1 MTTVDVPTS
10 ATATAPAHQPTH
22 GFTRLGQEVHRH
34 TVSYLPQSTAYQRF
48 NKRLALWITQNVG
61 TMTCFWLFTVVA
73 LLSLPATLKLA
84 GIIKSWGGVL
94 PAFMLTFGFIFLIQ
108 WVAQSYFQLVLLPAL
123 MVGQNLQNEAADAR
137 AAKTFEDVE
146 DVKDCIRKAL
156 DLLDVHTAG
165 GLKTVLDA
173 VESLRTAS

>member
-1 MTTVDVPTS
+1 MATVDMPAS
-10 ATATAPAHQPTH
+10 APAGTHQPTH
-22 GFTRLGQEVHRH
+22 GFTRLGQEVHRY
-34 TVSYLPQSTAYQRF
+34 TASYLPVETAYQRF

-61 TMTCFWLFTVVA
+61 TMTCFWLFTVIA

-84 GIIKSWGGVL
+84 GIVKSWGGVL

-123 MVGQNLQNEAADAR
+123 MVAQNLQNEAADAR

-146 DVKDCIRKAL
+146 DAKNCIKVAL
-156 DLLDVHTAG
+156 DLLDLNTEG

-173 VESLRTAS
+173 VESLRPAS

>member
-1 MTTVDVPTS
+1 M
-10 ATATAPAHQPTH
+10 ATANLSPGAPASASAPPPTH
-22 GFTRLGQEVHRH
+22 GFTRLGQAVHRY
-34 TVSYLPQSTAYQRF
+34 TLSYMPAETAYQRL
-48 NKRLALWITQNVG
+48 NKRLALLITKNVG

-84 GIIKSWGGVL
+84 GVVKSWGGIL

-108 WVAQSYFQLVLLPAL
+108 WIAQSYFQLVLLPAL

-146 DVKDCIRKAL
+146 DAKTCIKQAL
-156 DLLDVHTAG
+156 SLLDVHTEG
-165 GLKTVLDA
+165 GLKVVLDA
-173 VESLRTAS
+173 VESLK